1 MMRNDY
7 RRALILLRSNTQGY
21 SGHVRLERRTLMG
34 SMYFLLQTPP
44 EAPILRAVLAGR
56 SRDDYYAC
64 EIGSLQAGSRG
75 HSMLTWNF
83 DPRNIC
89 GRELEQYQLLL
100 IVEEDG
106 CEILLYGNVCGHA
119 EMNWDKV
126 RKAVCGL
133 QGQTDAPAAPAQ
145 EMEAPAAAAE
155 EPQPEAA
162 AEEAPAPVEEGV
174 QPVQTEAAGNLLA
187 ELGIDPDIPWPDSID
202 PVRMLFAGGSIMENP
217 PDDEY
222 TYIAAPMPEDSG
234 YAYCA
239 VGVLAENGVPVSV
252 RYGIPSAWSEE
263 PPAGLEEYTWVG
275 DQNRGWWMIQLDVYP
290 QSPV

>member
-7 RRALILLRSNTQGY
+7 RRALILLRSNSQGY

-44 EAPILRAVLAGR
+44 EAPGLRAVLAGR
-56 SRDDYYAC
+56 SREDYYAC
-64 EIGSLQAGSRG
+64 EIGSLQGGSRCQ
-75 HSMLTWNF
+75 SMLTWNF

-100 IVEEDG
+100 IVEEGG

-119 EMNWDKV
+119 DMNWDKV
-126 RKAVCGL
+126 RMAVCEL
-133 QGQTDAPAAPAQ
+133 LGQTDAPEDAVQ
-145 EMEAPAAAAE
+145 ETQTPVVAAE
-155 EPQPEAA
+155 EPQM
-162 AEEAPAPVEEGV
+162 EESDEKLSAPMEEET
-174 QPVQTEAAGNLLA
+174 QPAQTGPAGNLLA
-187 ELGIDPDIPWPDSID
+187 EMGIDPDVPWPDSID
-202 PVRMLFAGGSIMENP
+202 PVRTLFANGSIMENP

-222 TYIAAPMPEDSG
+222 TYIAAPVPEESG

-239 VGVLAENGVPVSV
+239 VGVRAENGVPVSV
-252 RYGIPSAWSEE
+252 RYGIPMLWSEE

-275 DQNRGWWMIQLDVYP
+275 DQNRGWWMIQTDVYP